1 MLFHLLVQ
9 LKNQLKNQQTNE
21 LMKSVNFVILGEQ
34 SVANDFGKKGTATDL
49 TLYDRK
55 ESDIIRTWIAPNG
68 FPEKIQPLFQAIYIA
83 EYAILYVTSL
93 DKFIGEQIIAL
104 DALGKKEGILSH
116 SYDVDETRLN
126 TMIKGTVLEHYKK
139 IDSAN
144 IKEEISKFPVI
155 SKDGPARIVI
165 DHCFDVK
172 GVGTVALGKVIS
184 GKVSQ
189 YDKLSHLPSKTEVL
203 VKSIQMHDD
212 DVKESVSPARV
223 GLSLKNIKPE
233 DVSRGD
239 ILSADESLKIV
250 NELSL
255 DFKQNQFYKNNISE
269 NEMCLVCVGMQIKAG
284 KFQSVSPVKLT
295 LDQPIPI
302 LPHDVCVLLKPESQ
316 SIRIIG
322 SGRIQ

>member
-34 SVANDFGKKGTATDL
+34 SIANDFGKKGTATDL

-55 ESDIIRTWIAPNG
+55 ESDIIRTCITPNG

-93 DKFIGEQIIAL
+93 DKFIGDQIFAL

-295 LDQPIPI
+295 LDKPIAI

>member
-1 MLFHLLVQ
+1 MQ
-9 LKNQLKNQQTNE
+9 PKNQHART

-34 SVANDFGKKGTATDL
+34 SIANDFGKKGTSTDL

-55 ESDIIRTWIAPNG
+55 ESDIIRTWIVPSG

-83 EYAILYVTSL
+83 EYVILYIASL
-93 DKFIGEQIIAL
+93 DKFTGEQIIAL

-126 TMIKGTVLEHYKK
+126 TMIKGTILEHYKK
-139 IDSAN
+139 TNSAN
-144 IKEEISKFPVI
+144 IKDEISKLPDV
-155 SKDGPARIVI
+155 SKDGPAQIII

-172 GVGTVALGKVIS
+172 GVGTVALGKVVS

-189 YDKLSHLPSKTEVL
+189 YDKLFHLPTKTEIL

-239 ILSADESLKIV
+239 VLSADGSPKIV

-269 NEMCLVCVGMQIKAG
+269 NEMCLVSVGMQIKAG
-284 KFQSVSPVKLT
+284 KFKSVSPVQII
-295 LDQPIPI
+295 LDKPIVI
-302 LPHDVCVLLKPESQ
+302 LPQDICVLLKPESQ
-316 SIRIIG
+316 SVRIIG
-322 SGRIQ
+322 SGKIL

>member
-1 MLFHLLVQ
+1 M
-9 LKNQLKNQQTNE
+9 E
-21 LMKSVNFVILGEQ
+21 SVNFVILGEQ
-34 SVANDFGKKGTATDL
+34 SIANDFGKKGTATDL

-55 ESDIIRTWIAPNG
+55 ESNIIRTWIAPNG

-83 EYAILYVTSL
+83 EYVILYITSL
-93 DKFIGEQIIAL
+93 DKFTGEQIIAL
-104 DALGKKEGILSH
+104 DVLGKKEGILSH
-116 SYDVDETRLN
+116 SYDVDETRLD
-126 TMIKGTVLEHYKK
+126 TMIKGTVLENYKK
-139 IDSAN
+139 VDFAN
-144 IKEEISKFPVI
+144 IKEEILKLPVI
-155 SKDGPARIVI
+155 SKDGATQIVI

-172 GVGTVALGKVIS
+172 GVGTVALGKVMS
-184 GKVSQ
+184 GMVTQ
-189 YDKLSHLPSKTEVL
+189 YDKLLHLPSKTEVL

-212 DVKESVSPARV
+212 DVKDCVAPARV

-239 ILSADESLKIV
+239 ILSSDQSVKIV
-250 NELSL
+250 NEISL
-255 DFKQNQFYKNNISE
+255 DFKQSQFYKNNISE

-295 LDQPIPI
+295 LDKPIVI

-322 SGRIQ
+322 SGKIQ